1 MSDIFFCGNQARRL
15 TLQRQSA
22 INGIDFLEVID
33 AFGTLPRQQIL
44 LVHLFLPVSGAPLSA
59 SNLALTGGSLV
70 SVKISWAYSAT
81 TLLGATVL
89 NAPPGV
95 SLTEVSDLAA
105 LIATKFPPTS
115 PPTAATDAVLV
126 VRTDRPG
133 DFAPYRLSLVAAP
146 NNPAPPTGYDLQLRT
161 VDFTFKA
168 ACPTDIDCAPL
179 PCAPATVPVAPEL
192 DYLTKDYA
200 GFRQL
205 MLDRLAVLA
214 PDLATSNPA
223 DLPVVLVELLA
234 HAADKASYFQDA
246 VATEA
251 YLGTA
256 QRRRSV
262 RRHAR
267 LLDYQI
273 GEGSNA
279 RTFVRFNIDPTF
291 VDPTPI
297 AQGTQLLTRDVVG
310 PTILGLA
317 PALTAFASDTPVFET
332 MHDITASR
340 SLNQI
345 AFYTWGD
352 DQCCL
357 AAGSTRATLD
367 DTGNVLAGLIG
378 TGTLLAFVE
387 VLGPLSGLP
396 QDADPAHRHVVRL
409 TSVTFRTDPL
419 YLELGSPTQ
428 PQRVVDIEWSTD
440 DALPFPLCLSR
451 VPAAAPQPASLAWG
465 NIAIADH
472 GLTVLDIPG
481 GTVPASPVVVTVNPS
496 LRAPLG
502 TALFEPTLAKGPLVW
517 QGQVATASGQLGLF
531 DDSASAASIF
541 GWQSGD
547 VVPAI
552 ELVDGFSGNWT
563 ARRDLLESDAL
574 SQDFVVETENDGS
587 IELRFGDGTLGR
599 EPTSQFFA
607 TYRIGVALEG
617 NVGADT
623 ITHLVAPPGQ
633 AAPPVV
639 SVTNPLPAR
648 GGTAPETLEHVRIN
662 APQAFRAQ
670 KRAVTA
676 DDYAA
681 AAQLN
686 PDVQRAHAVR
696 TFTGSWYTIFIAIDR
711 FGGRPVDAAFQ
722 AQIRATLEPLRMAG
736 HDFVVVAAHSVPL
749 EIALPI
755 CVAPGFIAGD
765 VRARLNQTF
774 SAVVQPDGKPG
785 FFSPDNFTFGQPL
798 YLSKVLA
805 VASNVLG
812 VASIDT
818 SPTSSPRLVF
828 RRSDQLQSNTGDPTI
843 DDVVRVG
850 PGEVIRVDNDINQ
863 PQNGKITFI
872 LQGGA

>member
-1 MSDIFFCGNQARRL
+1 MSDIFFCSNQARRL
-15 TLQRQSA
+15 TLQRQTA
-22 INGIDFLEVID
+22 INGVDFLEVID
-33 AFGTLPRQQIL
+33 GFGGLPRQQVL
-44 LVHLFLPVSGAPLSA
+44 LVHLFVPMSGTALGT
-59 SNLALTGGSLV
+59 SNIALTGGS
-70 SVKISWAYSAT
+70 SVTVHVSWAYSGTQILNAT
-81 TLLGATVL
+81 TSNV
-89 NAPPGV
+89 PPGV
-95 SLTEVSDLAA
+95 ASSELNDLQN
-105 LIATKFPPTS
+105 LIRTKCPPTSPPSS
-115 PPTAATDAVLV
+115 PPTAATDALLV
-126 VRTDRPG
+126 VHTDRPG
-133 DFAPYRLSLVAAP
+133 DFAPYRLSLVTAP
-146 NNPAPPTGYDLQLRT
+146 NNTTQPSGYDLQLRF

-168 ACPTDIDCAPL
+168 ACPTDIDCAEV
-179 PCAPATVPVAPEL
+179 PCAPSTVPVAPEL

-205 MLDRLAVLA
+205 MLDRLAVVA
-214 PDLATSNPA
+214 PDLLTSNPA
-223 DLPVVLVELLA
+223 DLAVVLVELLA

-279 RTFVRFNIDPTF
+279 RTFVRFTVDPTF
-291 VDPTPI
+291 VSTTVIPRT
-297 AQGTQLLTRDVVG
+297 TQLLTKDVVG
-310 PTILGLA
+310 PFIIGLDA
-317 PALTAFASDTPVFET
+317 ARIALASETPVFET
-332 MHDITASR
+332 MHDLTASR
-340 SLNQI
+340 NLNEI
-345 AFYTWGD
+345 LFYTWGD

-357 AAGSTRATLD
+357 PAGSTRATLNN
-367 DTGNVLAGLIG
+367 TGNVLAGLMFVG
-378 TGTLLAFVE
+378 MLLAFGE
-387 VLGPLSGLP
+387 VLGPASGLP
-396 QDADPAHRHVVRL
+396 QDADPAHRQVVRL

-428 PQRVVDIEWSTD
+428 AQRVVDIEWSVD
-440 DALPFPLCLSR
+440 DALSFTLCIS
-451 VPAAAPQPASLAWG
+451 AAPTAAPVSVAWG

-472 GLTVLDIPG
+472 GLTVEDIPG
-481 GTVPASPVVVTVNPS
+481 GTIPTFPIVVTVNPS
-496 LRAPLG
+496 LLAPVG

-517 QGQVATASGQLGLF
+517 QGQVKDSTGTLVTF
-531 DDSASAASIF
+531 DPAASAASIY

-547 VVPAI
+547 VSPAI
-552 ELVDGFSGNWT
+552 TSLLDGFGSNWT

-574 SQDFVVETENDGS
+574 SQDFVVETEDDGS

-599 EPTSQFFA
+599 EPTSQFSA
-607 TYRIGVALEG
+607 TYRIGNALEG

-623 ITHLVAPPGQ
+623 ITHLVASPIQ
-633 AAPPVV
+633 ASPQVV
-639 SVTNPLPAR
+639 AVTNPVPAR
-648 GGTAPETLEHVRIN
+648 GGTAPETLDHVRIN
-662 APQAFRAQ
+662 APEAFRVQ
-670 KRAVTA
+670 MRAVTT

-711 FGGRPVDAAFQ
+711 FGGRAVDAAFQ

-736 HDFVVVAAHSVPL
+736 HDFVVVAATSVPL

-755 CVAPGFIAGD
+755 CVSPGFIAGD
-765 VRARLNQTF
+765 VRERLDVAF
-774 SAVVQPDGKPG
+774 SAGVQQNGQPG
-785 FFSPDNFTFGQPL
+785 FFNPDNFTFGQPI
-798 YLSKVLA
+798 YLSQVLA

-818 SPTSSPRLVF
+818 SSNLIF
-828 RRSDQLQSNTGDPTI
+828 RRSDQPQSNTGDPTI
-843 DDVVRVG
+843 DDVIRVG